1 MSIFVLGFMALYF
14 IMAVIAV
21 LLVWNWTS
29 RKLYRW
35 LAVAIAILLPSWDA
49 VLSAAF
55 FYTACPFF
63 SKAEIYE
70 TVETEGI
77 YYEGDYYNR
86 ILIINTRDEERVATM
101 PLADR
106 TIDKGYQ
113 YAEYLVTK
121 KKEGSYGAEVLV
133 SPAVVYRCV
142 ALHRDPQWPWNIPFK
157 CMPVEEVRS
166 KYAVKSISLEFLL
179 VTMNI
184 MEIHDRANGRLM
196 AEYRGISKHPY
207 AGVPFY
213 PFFTWLNW
221 YNDTFKANE
230 YVHCPEKSQFFEF
243 QYEVLKVKK

>member
-70 TVETEGI
+70 RAETEGI
-77 YYEGDYYNR
+77 YYEGYHRDAVYIRRSWDGSEVNR
-86 ILIINTRDEERVATM
+86 VL
-101 PLADR
+101 LADR
-106 TIDKGYQ
+106 DIRKGYQ
-113 YAEYLVTK
+113 YMESLITLRKSYEE
-121 KKEGSYGAEVLV
+121 KEVPV
-133 SPAVVYRCV
+133 SPPAVYRCIEGPKD
-142 ALHRDPQWPWNIPFK
+142 AERPSLTFAQCAPATEI
-157 CMPVEEVRS
+157 RS
-166 KYAVKSISLEFLL
+166 KYVVKSEVLKVSLIEMDFMKIS
-179 VTMNI
+179 
-184 MEIHDRANGRLM
+184 DRSTGRLM
-196 AEYRGISKHPY
+196 AEYREISKHPY

-221 YNDTFKANE
+221 HNDTFRANE

-243 QYEVLKVKK
+243 QYDVLKVKK